1 MTRRL
6 TANAADSKPH
16 FKRLATN
23 SFTLPLGPVLVILS
37 SSPER
42 IPLNNRSPSCGFWTV
57 NEKALP

>member
-23 SFTLPLGPVLVILS
+23 SFTPTAWARPRHFEFVARKNSLKQQVALLRILDS
-37 SSPER
+37 E
-42 IPLNNRSPSCGFWTV
+42 
-57 NEKALP
+57 

>member
-23 SFTLPLGPVLVILS
+23 SYTPTAWARPRHFEFVARKNSLKQQVARLRILDS
-37 SSPER
+37 E
-42 IPLNNRSPSCGFWTV
+42 
-57 NEKALP
+57 